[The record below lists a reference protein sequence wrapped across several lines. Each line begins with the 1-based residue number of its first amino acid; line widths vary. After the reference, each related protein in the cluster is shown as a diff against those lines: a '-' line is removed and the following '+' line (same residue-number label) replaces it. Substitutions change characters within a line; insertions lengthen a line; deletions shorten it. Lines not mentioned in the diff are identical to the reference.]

1 MTLDVM
7 VAWAWIV
14 AGTLVSLLGIFLAY
28 KRVGLGAA
36 YVYVGGL
43 LLLGVSAFK
52 VHPALV
58 RFGQP
63 QDVRV
68 LQDGLLEAKRR
79 ACIEQEG
86 RVQGLSGKTEN
97 ELTITKVAV
106 TACLADKGKEITAN
120 KSLQARIDKDEAELA
135 SLRDSL
141 SRLSAQNDAL
151 TGQLDA
157 EKAGH
162 RSASQSVRTQ
172 KDSLAEN
179 LDRLRLAEAGKA
191 SLADQVLVKER
202 QLADALKT
210 IAQLREQVENM
221 KNLKP
226 AARAGKVQFNLGSSR
241 QLDIQKLESR
251 ELVEGE
257 IGDYYLIGLKE
268 AKTGSPLTFPAASFV
283 FGEKAD
289 ELHSAMD
296 ELRTAVLQRIP
307 ANWRYRVFVR
317 GQADG
322 GSFKEPIGDESFRSL
337 EFLPPSDA
345 SGTSYHLKP
354 VRKRLDREFENEDL
368 PNLRAA
374 FIARSLRET
383 FKGEAPVLL
392 GNSPQPG
399 ANKAN
404 RRADIILLVKGP
416 SD

>member
-1 MTLDVM
+1 M
-7 VAWAWIV
+7 VAWAWIF
-14 AGTLVSLLGIFLAY
+14 AGTLVSVLGIFLAY
-28 KRVGLGAA
+28 RRVGLGAA

-43 LLLGVSAFK
+43 LLLAVSAFK

-63 QDVRV
+63 QDVRL
-68 LQDGLLEAKRR
+68 LQGDLEAKRR

-86 RVQGLSGKTEN
+86 RVQGLSSKTET
-97 ELTITKVAV
+97 ELTTTKAAV
-106 TACLADKGKEITAN
+106 TACLADKGKEIAAN

-135 SLRDSL
+135 SLHDNL
-141 SRLSAQNDAL
+141 SRLSAQNHAL

-157 EKAGH
+157 EKAGR
-162 RSASQSVRTQ
+162 RSASQSVPTQ
-172 KDSLAEN
+172 KDLLAEN

-191 SLADQVLVKER
+191 SLADQVSMKE

-210 IAQLREQVENM
+210 IALLREQVESL
-221 KNLKP
+221 KSLKP

-241 QLDIQKLESR
+241 QLDMQKLESR

-283 FGEKAD
+283 IGEKAD

-345 SGTSYHLKP
+345 SGTRYHLKP
-354 VRKRLDREFENEDL
+354 ARKHLDREFENEDL

-383 FKGEAPVLL
+383 VKGEAPMLL

-404 RRADIILLVKGP
+404 RRADIILLVKSS